1 MYSMRSI
8 ILLKNQVTPIS
19 LNSEQNVRGIFPTPN
34 ISDEKTSTLPTTEVP
49 IRPNHLQNKSIQGY
63 SPILK
68 VIPTFID
75 QENLKNQELSHL
87 TTRYNAFTDD
97 KNRPRFHG

>member
-19 LNSEQNVRGIFPTPN
+19 LNSKQNVRGIFPTPN

-49 IRPNHLQNKSIQGY
+49 ISLQNKPIQGY

-68 VIPTFID
+68 VIPTFSD

-87 TTRYNAFTDD
+87 TSRFNAFTDD
-97 KNRPRFHG
+97 ENRPRFHG